1 MGFDRVLGWVPEGIF
16 WRMQCCIVI
25 VFHPMFKDK
34 VMPQSFYSTFLVDTR
49 RYWCRQVTLPMAVI
63 IVAPIVSDFWEYF
76 PPDNLSEFK
85 GKFEKQREAACVLN
99 RKLLVGVWERVQ
111 KD

>member
-16 WRMQCCIVI
+16 WRMQCRIVI
-25 VFHPMFKDK
+25 VFHPMFKDS

-49 RYWCRQVTLPMAVI
+49 RYWCRKVTPLMAVI
-63 IVAPIVSDFWEYF
+63 IVAPIVSDFWECF
-76 PPDNLSEFK
+76 PPDNLLEFK

-99 RKLLVGVWERVQ
+99 RKLLVEVWERVQ